1 MDFISDVYGEAQ
13 WDNGNQHEVESLGI
27 EHSFFKVLKHE
38 DQVEA
43 GPYGGYIGA
52 EGVFIVVGS
61 SQIDYKQGAARS
73 KHTMDDSCADEDNC
87 GQPVAHR
94 LFGRLYEQVFEC
106 SGYNDS
112 AVYRFYA
119 LWGHQ
124 RIEFDANGHAGQHES
139 HNGEYVFQ
147 VKVEAVSPGQNY
159 GNTPAECIDDC
170 NGHVWSKQQHGRWNG
185 QHDTGKSGKGL
196 NNI

>member
-1 MDFISDVYGEAQ
+1 MDFISDVYSQKQ
-13 WDNGNQHEVESLGI
+13 WDDGNQHEVESLGI
-27 EHSFFKVLKHE
+27 EHSLFKVLKHE

-61 SQIDYKQGAARS
+61 RQIDYKQGAAGS
-73 KHTMDDSCADEDNC
+73 KHTMDDSCADEDNG

-94 LFGRLYEQVFEC
+94 LFGRLYEQVFQC

-112 AVYRFYA
+112 AVYRAYD
-119 LWGHQ
+119 LRGHQ

-139 HNGEYVFQ
+139 HNGEYAFQ
-147 VKVEAVSPGQNY
+147 VKVASVSPGQNY

-170 NGHVWSKQQHGRWNG
+170 NGHVGSKQ
-185 QHDTGKSGKGL
+185 
-196 NNI
+196 